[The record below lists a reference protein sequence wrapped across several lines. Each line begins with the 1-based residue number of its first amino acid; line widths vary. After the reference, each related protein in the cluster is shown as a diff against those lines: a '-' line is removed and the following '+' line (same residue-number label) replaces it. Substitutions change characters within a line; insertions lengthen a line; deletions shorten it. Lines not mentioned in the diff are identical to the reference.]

1 MRGPCPGSSARSAR
15 NLTRDVA
22 RMRPA
27 GQCATPRCLAA
38 ACRVHDVAPMD
49 LRRAARTL
57 HEHRSAPWLLGLRL
71 AFLATA
77 GMFLLYLL
85 VANVILRTH
94 LLRGWLGAHP
104 QELLVEYRTA
114 WSLYPGHVEVRDL
127 AIRHQDKNIQLHLG
141 LERAKLHLSLWAL
154 TQRTLL
160 VDHLDVQGGTFRL
173 THKSVSLEGN
183 EGRIR
188 AFPSIEGLTEPFVPH
203 ARPGGAHPWTVE
215 IDAITATMREVWTME
230 YRYRGEADVTGAFR
244 VRPHHEIYVAPS
256 VMVTHGGLLSLGD
269 RELIRGGEGRVEA
282 TLDSF
287 DPSVLHG
294 IAIVRQLSGG
304 VQQTGEL
311 ASLASVADTYFP
323 GANVHLDQGTGP
335 IEITTRLDHGVF
347 QPGGRVT
354 YRSGDAVVQVGS
366 VKVAG
371 DLDTVTRVE
380 GPSEHP
386 VVSVE
391 ATMAKGVAFP
401 AGSSA
406 EGHALDLRDVRSSVT
421 FDRADIVAI
430 GETKVTRAATSTKSA
445 HVADLHAWQPI
456 APEGWTFDGGAL
468 TVAAQAKYDGG
479 HLDGRVDARLA
490 GAALGMSTFGIK
502 ASGKAASAIT
512 SEDVSKDF
520 LFRGLAADLDGIA
533 VRLLRGRTEGLW
545 MRARTRTMRVST
557 DGSAEAEIAVE
568 SGPGA
573 RIVELFSRLAHVPDV
588 AADATSGTELRA
600 LLHFRARPGELA
612 LTVKEAKNGALEGRG
627 RIRKTTAAG
636 ATGAFL
642 VSVGPLHA
650 GIEIAPGGVSVMPLA
665 DGAWLDER
673 LRQR

>member
-1 MRGPCPGSSARSAR
+1 
-15 NLTRDVA
+15 
-22 RMRPA
+22 
-27 GQCATPRCLAA
+27 
-38 ACRVHDVAPMD
+38 MD

-104 QELLVEYRTA
+104 QELFVEYRAA

-173 THKSVSLEGN
+173 THKSVSPEGN

-188 AFPSIEGLTEPFVPH
+188 AFPSIEGFTEPFLPH
-203 ARPGGAHPWTVE
+203 ASPGGAHPWTVE

-230 YRYRGEADVTGAFR
+230 YRYRGDADVTGAFR

-323 GANVHLDQGTGP
+323 GANVHLDQLTYGVLDGGFVNPCYDGLSFFNAAHPLGKTGVVGTGSN
-335 IEITTRLDHGVF
+335 IGTDALSAAALQAAITQMMRTQNDQGRPMGIIPDVLVVPPELYWEAAQLLNSAFYPDLLPGSGQLLAMNPLKGLLRL
-347 QPGGRVT
+347 VT
-354 YRSGDAVVQVGS
+354 CPFLLNPSDWFLFDTKRP
-366 VKVAG
+366 VKAI
-371 DLDTVTRVE
+371 LLQMRKE
-380 GPSEHP
+380 FEFEALEQNSE
-386 VVSVE
+386 
-391 ATMAKGVAFP
+391 TGF
-401 AGSSA
+401 
-406 EGHALDLRDVRSSVT
+406 LRDEFFYGV
-421 FDRADIVAI
+421 
-430 GETKVTRAATSTKSA
+430 
-445 HVADLHAWQPI
+445 
-456 APEGWTFDGGAL
+456 
-468 TVAAQAKYDGG
+468 
-479 HLDGRVDARLA
+479 
-490 GAALGMSTFGIK
+490 
-502 ASGKAASAIT
+502 
-512 SEDVSKDF
+512 
-520 LFRGLAADLDGIA
+520 
-533 VRLLRGRTEGLW
+533 
-545 MRARTRTMRVST
+545 RARYNAGYGDWR
-557 DGSAEAEIAVE
+557 SAF
-568 SGPGA
+568 GA
-573 RIVELFSRLAHVPDV
+573 HIV
-588 AADATSGTELRA
+588 
-600 LLHFRARPGELA
+600 
-612 LTVKEAKNGALEGRG
+612 
-627 RIRKTTAAG
+627 
-636 ATGAFL
+636 
-642 VSVGPLHA
+642 
-650 GIEIAPGGVSVMPLA
+650 
-665 DGAWLDER
+665 
-673 LRQR
+673 